1 MPFPQYWCELLET
14 GILGYFS
21 GNKDC
26 VLYLGF
32 DRYTGARVLDTSAQ
46 GNNASLANGASVT
59 KVAGSCAVCAQLLG
73 GNIVIQGKGFRGVP
87 QQEITIAF
95 MIQLLDTKGIL
106 KLFETIGSHST
117 HTLRKSIFHYPIL
130 LAVIKY
136 WTNRYFFSLQ
146 TNFYL
151 CQPKHFLFHLAQYRL
166 EAEDGK
172 LLWFHRN
179 TLGNTVFGVQTDQP
193 VLVAGIWSHVLVTY
207 TAVSGKAQ
215 IFIDGQL
222 LKEETTD
229 SGVPLST
236 DWGKYAGRNTS
247 NRGGSMQVPGKG
259 VQRGHGEGGMG
270 AHFSSKPIL

>member
-1 MPFPQYWCELLET
+1 M
-14 GILGYFS
+14 
-21 GNKDC
+21 
-26 VLYLGF
+26 
-32 DRYTGARVLDTSAQ
+32 LDTSAQ

-59 KVAGSCAVCAQLLG
+59 KVAGSCGVCAQLLG

-95 MIQLLDTKGIL
+95 MIRLLDTKGTL
-106 KLFETIGSHST
+106 KFFETIGSHST

-130 LAVIKY
+130 LAVIIYPKAHCGLKL
-136 WTNRYFFSLQ
+136 NKSIFFSQ
-146 TNFYL
+146 YKPIFTCIDQNIFSYS
-151 CQPKHFLFHLAQYRL
+151 FSHLAQYRL
-166 EAEDGK
+166 ENEDGK

-179 TLGNTVFGVQTDQP
+179 TLGNTVFAVQTDQP

-247 NRGGSMQVPGKG
+247 NREGGYAGTRKNVNRG
-259 VQRGHGEGGMG
+259 VRRGHGGNGGSG
-270 AHFSSKPIL
+270 LFFKTNFVILPNL